1 MAEPNNELTTE
12 EIIKKNY
19 EGIVEDGFEL
29 VDEINHNVTEEL
41 NTETGMIEDR
51 EKKRINFNKE
61 KEYIV
66 PKIGTKG
73 TFIFHPPFNKP
84 DYKEKL
90 FTVESV
96 TSLKM
101 MDKNNEDPLNIVY
114 KNNELELDDFMEDYK
129 NDVPVLVLE
138 TEGNFLYVP
147 ANRIAETPNLTGVP
161 YTARAITFKLGFL
174 PDELSL
180 KGMYEKIKDIIK
192 TDIAVDPE
200 VKETPYSDTVLE
212 PEERHLSRMKY
223 MYANGKTNKSFK
235 TLYYELLQRHKIIV
249 EEKALLE
256 KTINKMLTEKTLL
269 EMTEDD

>member
-1 MAEPNNELTTE
+1 MSEPNNNLSTE

-19 EGIVEDGFEL
+19 ESIVEDGFEL
-29 VDEINHNVTEEL
+29 VDEISHNVTEEI
-41 NTETGMIEDR
+41 NTDTGMIEEKD
-51 EKKRINFNKE
+51 KKRINFNKE

-73 TFIFHPPFNKP
+73 TFVFHPPFNDP
-84 DYKEKL
+84 NYTDKL
-90 FTVESV
+90 FTVEAV

-129 NDVPVLVLE
+129 NDVPILVLE
-138 TEGNFLYVP
+138 TEGNFLYIP
-147 ANRIAETPNLTGVP
+147 ANRIAETPNLIGVP

-192 TDIAVDPE
+192 TDIAVEAE
-200 VKETPYSDTVLE
+200 VKETPYSETVLE
-212 PEERHLSRMKY
+212 TEERHISKMKHI
-223 MYANGKTNKSFK
+223 YANGRTNKSFK
-235 TLYYELLQRHKIIV
+235 TLYYELLQRHKIII
-249 EEKALLE
+249 EEKTLLE

-269 EMTEDD
+269 EMTQND